1 MVMLQSNPS
10 VDLVVIQDDDISAL
24 IDNLVSERDY
34 DDLFT
39 GV

>member
-1 MVMLQSNPS
+1 MVMLQSDPS
-10 VDLVVIQDDDISAL
+10 VDLVVIQDDDISVF

>member
-10 VDLVVIQDDDISAL
+10 VDLVVIQDDDISAF

-34 DDLFT
+34 VDLFT